1 MTSVEH
7 TSCGICHEDI
17 DAKTGVLKTSCAHVF
32 HPKCLWKWYSTN
44 EANTCPMCRTPATE
58 WEALTSTE
66 EEATHVESDSVIRIT
81 RVGMEQEI
89 VWLGGYG
96 LSASAEAELGG
107 FDEYGESIVSLQEF
121 QRILRGQ
128 GVGHVW
134 DNEWWNR
141 LLSLYP
147 AHLPAPQ
154 GAPPALA
161 AVEFTEPLRPLLYH
175 TPHHAC
181 PMEYFPAGDIPPNYG
196 VGTRIPCDVCDAHT
210 IVEPFYHCAA
220 CRFDICESCFDVI
233 HSPGPFD
240 FPDSSFTL
248 RRGDVEGLLRAH
260 GSRAT
265 MVEFFNEEDGE
276 EETLVV
282 TMTLESLN
290 ARFASLGA
298 TPVVAAELQPDRLG
312 AVADRL
318 GAVADPRPRRAI
330 APGQNPY
337 NLLTTF
343 VTVLFIMLW

>member
-58 WEALTSTE
+58 WEALTRTE
-66 EEATHVESDSVIRIT
+66 EEAADVESDSVIRIT
-81 RVGMEQEI
+81 RVGMEREI
-89 VWLGGYG
+89 VRLGGFG

-134 DNEWWNR
+134 DNEWDR
-141 LLSLYP
+141 LLSIYP

-161 AVEFTEPLRPLLYH
+161 AVEFTEPLQPVRYH
-175 TPHHAC
+175 TTHHAC
-181 PMEYFPAGDIPPNYG
+181 PLEHFPAGDIPPVYG
-196 VGTRIPCDVCDAHT
+196 VTMSVPCDVCNAHT

-220 CRFDICESCFDVI
+220 CLFDICESCFDVT
-233 HSPGPFD
+233 HAPGPFD

-276 EETLVV
+276 EETLVI

-312 AVADRL
+312 GSRRSLGAVADRL
-318 GAVADPRPRRAI
+318 GQSP
-330 APGQNPY
+330 NP
-337 NLLTTF
+337 LF
-343 VTVLFIMLW
+343 VRTPS

>member
-1 MTSVEH
+1 
-7 TSCGICHEDI
+7 
-17 DAKTGVLKTSCAHVF
+17 
-32 HPKCLWKWYSTN
+32 
-44 EANTCPMCRTPATE
+44 MCRTPATE
-58 WEALTSTE
+58 WEALTGTE
-66 EEATHVESDSVIRIT
+66 EEAAQVESDSVIRIT
-81 RVGMEQEI
+81 RVGMEREI
-89 VWLGGYG
+89 VRLGGYG

-134 DNEWWNR
+134 DNEWNR

-161 AVEFTEPLRPLLYH
+161 AV
-175 TPHHAC
+175 
-181 PMEYFPAGDIPPNYG
+181 
-196 VGTRIPCDVCDAHT
+196 DVT
-210 IVEPFYHCAA
+210 
-220 CRFDICESCFDVI
+220 

-248 RRGDVEGLLRAH
+248 RRGDVEGLLHAH

-318 GAVADPRPRRAI
+318 GQSQIAWEQSPNPLVVRA
-330 APGQNPY
+330 PS
-337 NLLTTF
+337 
-343 VTVLFIMLW
+343 